1 MKNLKNKPCPLRL
14 IITDSFID
22 NRLFTQG
29 KITIL
34 HRAAIIPLEEYVELL
49 QAAENYERLA
59 ILKPLH
65 KMLQRKEV
73 KIMEDAAYDKAL
85 LEDSKELL
93 DDLTGEEI

>member
-1 MKNLKNKPCPLRL
+1 MKNLNNKLRPLRL

-22 NRLFTQG
+22 NTLFTQG
-29 KITIL
+29 KITTL

-59 ILKPLH
+59 ILQPLH
-65 KMLQRKEV
+65 KVLQRKEV
-73 KIMEDAAYDKAL
+73 KLLEEAAYDEEL

-93 DDLTGEEI
+93 DDLTGEE